1 MKCGKCGAPTSMVA
15 NRTLKSGIVKR
26 VRRCARCNERF
37 CTYEIKETD
46 IKSMIRDF
54 EPEVHYNKESL
65 CWSCERATGFCSW
78 SRNFEPV
85 PGWEA
90 EPTEVKNTYKKGYFE
105 MVASYDV
112 KACPL
117 YIKDNKRK
125 EERK

>member
-1 MKCGKCGAPTSMVA
+1 MKCSKCGAPTSTVA

-26 VRRCARCNERF
+26 VRRCARCKERF

-46 IKSMIRDF
+46 IKSIIRGF
-54 EPEVHYNKESL
+54 EPEARYTKESL
-65 CWSCERATGFCSW
+65 CWTCVRATGTCSW

-90 EPTEVKNTYKKGYFE
+90 EKTEVKNPYGKDRFE
-105 MVASYDV
+105 MIASYDV

-117 YIKDNKRK
+117 YIKDIKRK
-125 EERK
+125 EVRK